1 MTGGFPELTSF
12 GTLFIYAGAL
22 EEALGGLAAKAAE
35 LGVSGG
41 AAKTLKTAIRKHGKR
56 ATQLANMRKERL
68 NEVVLQPLT
77 GMDRDAYL
85 PPAEFPTDPAAALAT
100 LAAAE
105 QAAARFYDD
114 AAALGGDVL
123 MGVDK
128 TFRKYGKQSREWA
141 GLLAG

>member
-1 MTGGFPELTSF
+1 MAVEFPELTSF

-22 EEALGGLAAKAAE
+22 EETLSALADQAAGKAIPD
-35 LGVSGG
+35 G
-41 AAKTLKTAIRKHGKR
+41 AAKTLKTAGRKHGKR
-56 ATQLANMRKERL
+56 VVQLANMRKERL

-77 GMDRDAYL
+77 GMDRADYL
-85 PPAEFPTDPAAALAT
+85 PPADAGDALAT

-105 QAAARFYDD
+105 ETAARFYDD

-128 TFRKYGKQSREWA
+128 TFRKYAKQSRGWA
-141 GLLAG
+141 ADLRG